1 MMSVRENIN
10 EYSGKGLTGLANLG
24 NTCFINSTIQCLSHT
39 YELNNFLSNETYK
52 KRLNKIPESLLL
64 IEWDK
69 LRQLMWSENCI
80 IKPSGFLSAIHK
92 VANVKDRDIFTG
104 WAQNDLTEFMN
115 FLFTSF
121 HESIKREVEM
131 NIRGNIENSTDKL
144 AKSCYMMMKNMYS
157 KEYSELLKM
166 FYGIH
171 VSQIKSLES
180 EYTNT
185 IPEPFFSLQIPLP
198 DKENKTLIDCLDL
211 YTIKEKL
218 SDSEKI
224 LNETTNK
231 REEATKQIL
240 FWNLPNI
247 LIITLK
253 RFSNDNTKNDDVI
266 DFPIE
271 NLNLSKYVVGYN
283 SKTYIY
289 DLYGIC
295 NHAGGVNGGHYYS
308 YVKNANGKWYNF
320 NDTTVSE
327 IKNVEKLKTNKA
339 YCFFYRK
346 KILQ

>member
-308 YVKNANGKWYNF
+308 YVKNANGKWYLF
-320 NDTTVSE
+320 NDTKVAE
-327 IKNVEKLKTNKA
+327 VKNLDKLRTPQA

-346 KILQ
+346 K

>member
-1 MMSVRENIN
+1 MSVRENIN

>member
-1 MMSVRENIN
+1 MSIQESITD
-10 EYSGKGLTGLANLG
+10 YSGKGLTGLANLG

-39 YELNNFLSNETYK
+39 YELNNFLNEETYK

-69 LRQLMWSENCI
+69 LRKLMWSENCI

-121 HESIKREVEM
+121 HEAIKREVEM

-144 AKSCYMMMKNMYS
+144 AKSCYTMMKNMYS
-157 KEYSELLKM
+157 KEYSEMLKM

-180 EYTNT
+180 EYVNT
-185 IPEPFFSLQIPLP
+185 IPEPFFSLQIPIP
-198 DKENKTLIDCLDL
+198 DKENKTLIDCMDL
-211 YTIKEKL
+211 YTIKENL
-218 SDSEKI
+218 SDDEKI
-224 LNETTNK
+224 LNEKTDK

-253 RFSNDNTKNDDVI
+253 RFSNDNTKNDDLI
-266 DFPIE
+266 DFPVE

-283 SKTYIY
+283 NKTDIY

-295 NHAGGVNGGHYYS
+295 NHVGGVNGGHYYS

-320 NDTTVSE
+320 NDTTVSQ
-327 IKNVEKLKTNKA
+327 IKNIEQLKTNKA

>member
-1 MMSVRENIN
+1 MSVEENIN

-39 YELNNFLSNETYK
+39 YELNNFLNKETYK

-144 AKSCYMMMKNMYS
+144 AKTCYTMMKNMYS
-157 KEYSELLKM
+157 KEYSEMLKM

-185 IPEPFFSLQIPLP
+185 IPEPFFSLQIPIP
-198 DKENKTLIDCLDL
+198 EKENKTLIDCMDL

-218 SDSEKI
+218 SDDEKI
-224 LNETTNK
+224 LNEKTDK

-283 SKTYIY
+283 NKSYIY

-295 NHAGGVNGGHYYS
+295 NHIGGVNGGHYYS
-308 YVKNANGKWYNF
+308 FVKNANGKWYNF
-320 NDTTVSE
+320 NDTNVSE
-327 IKNVEKLKTNKA
+327 IKNVEQLKTNKA